1 MLRESIGLNKKVL
14 YCNLSGSNLI
24 AAPVPNTI
32 MELKTDS
39 TKFLKIEFY
48 IYYHLVQK
56 ITLKIKH
63 KKRIYD
69 DISRKTFFLIK
80 KSLKHLSI

>member
-1 MLRESIGLNKKVL
+1 MLRESVGLNKKVL

-24 AAPVPNTI
+24 VAPVPNTI

-39 TKFLKIEFY
+39 YKIFKNRVLY
-48 IYYHLVQK
+48 LLSLSTK
-56 ITLKIKH
+56 ITLKIKR

-69 DISRKTFFLIK
+69 DIS
-80 KSLKHLSI
+80 